1 MGVRLHRLAAD
12 AARLLLQNP
21 GENRGFFMPVTC
33 PPQPTMCPPQPT
45 ICPPQ
50 PTIWRVFALPDILRQ
65 FAEILPEYCRPF
77 DTLTIHSVHASHKG
91 KRQQTTKG
99 ETMSKLEELKTQ
111 LTLKFI
117 AGRRPSDAEMVEVE
131 RLRHEIAELEN
142 AQRRD
147 TSWCK
152 S

>member
-1 MGVRLHRLAAD
+1 V
-12 AARLLLQNP
+12 N
-21 GENRGFFMPVTC
+21 
-33 PPQPTMCPPQPT
+33 
-45 ICPPQ
+45 
-50 PTIWRVFALPDILRQ
+50 
-65 FAEILPEYCRPF
+65 
-77 DTLTIHSVHASHKG
+77 ASHNDE
-91 KRQQTTKG
+91 RQQTTKG

-131 RLRHEIAELEN
+131 RLRDEIAELEN

-147 TSWCK
+147 ISWCK